1 MSRKTRRIK
10 RAARRQQKN
19 AEFRSLIAQVD
30 ALVRP
35 LGCRISGVGPCAV
48 GVQGDARTYGVS
60 VVIRFPQDATPQ
72 QAIDLS
78 TLITNRVSRVTRVL
92 RDL

>member
-1 MSRKTRRIK
+1 MSRAEQRHK
-10 RAARRQQKN
+10 RATKRKTKT
-19 AEFRSLIAQVD
+19 AEVRSLVAEVD

-35 LGCRISGVGPCAV
+35 FGCRISGLGPSAV
-48 GVQGDARTYGVS
+48 GVQGDARTYGLAVL
-60 VVIRFPQDATPQ
+60 IRFPSDASIV
-72 QAIDLS
+72 QATKVS

>member
-10 RAARRQQKN
+10 RAAQRRQKN
-19 AEFRSLIAQVD
+19 AEFRSLVAQVD
-30 ALVRP
+30 TLVRP
-35 LGCRISGVGPCAV
+35 LGCHISGVGPSAV
-48 GVQGDARTYGVS
+48 GVQGDARTYGLA
-60 VVIRFPQDATPQ
+60 VVIRFPHDATSQ